1 MRRPRKVRE
10 KLEEML
16 EDIKPRLG
24 VAAYTRPLYYDVFQT
39 VKSYLLKL
47 YLGDEVTPP
56 AEELPFKVEGAFSY
70 VHPGILTLP
79 MIIGFDPLDNYTSS
93 EQSFLAVVRYNNNRY
108 YISLS
113 IVKDFRDHY
122 VMFVV
127 GESPEELYTIE
138 LTNLL
143 IKLAIR
149 NSGYYGKF
157 LKFSQPSENIE
168 GIKFK
173 ILPPPNLS
181 LNDIYLK
188 DKSDLEDFV
197 EAVKRKNQGLRY
209 LFVGEPGTG
218 KTDTVRAIIAE
229 CLKVDGIT
237 VIQVDA
243 SSGIPLNAVFEYA
256 EIFSPVLLCID
267 DIDILVGSRENYFNF
282 RGKELSSALQA
293 LDGFVEKDDHYLIA
307 TTNDRKLVDFAL
319 RRPGRFDLIIEFKE
333 LDPEFYPDLVLR
345 ESKDENLAEVFKD
358 ERIRR
363 KLYNLKVTGA
373 FIVTLVKHLLK
384 PRYDETRY
392 NPETVIALIDK
403 LHTSFKQEVKKEEK
417 IGFVGGDNE

>member
-1 MRRPRKVRE
+1 MRRPRRVRE
-10 KLEEML
+10 NLEEMF

-24 VAAYTRPLYYDVFQT
+24 VAAYARPLYYDVFQT

-56 AEELPFKVEGAFSY
+56 AEELPFKVVEAFSY
-70 VHPGILTLP
+70 VSPGFFTLP
-79 MIIGFDPLDNYTSS
+79 MIVGFDPFDNYTSS
-93 EQSFLAVVRYNNNRY
+93 EQSFLAVVKYNNNRY

-113 IVKDFRDHY
+113 IIKDYNEVKY
-122 VMFVV
+122 IMFVV

-157 LKFSQPSENIE
+157 LKFSQPSETIE
-168 GIKFK
+168 RIKFK

-181 LNDIYLK
+181 LSDIYLK

-229 CLKVDGIT
+229 CLKVDEIT
-237 VIQVDA
+237 VIEVDA
-243 SSGIPLNAVFEYA
+243 GSGISLNVVFEYA

-267 DIDILVGSRENYFNF
+267 DIDILVGSRENYF
-282 RGKELSSALQA
+282 RAKELSSALQA
-293 LDGFVEKDDHYLIA
+293 LDGFIEQDDHYLIA

-392 NPETVIALIDK
+392 KPETVIALIDK
-403 LHTSFKQEVKKEEK
+403 LHTAFKQEVKKEEK

>member
-1 MRRPRKVRE
+1 MRRPRRVE
-10 KLEEML
+10 NLEEML
-16 EDIKPRLG
+16 EDIKPKLG
-24 VAAYTRPLYYDVFQT
+24 VAAYARPLYYDVFQT

-56 AEELPFKVEGAFSY
+56 PEELPFKVVEAFSY
-70 VHPGILTLP
+70 VPPGILTLP

-93 EQSFLAVVRYNNNRY
+93 EQSFLAVVKYNNNRY

-113 IVKDFRDHY
+113 IVKDYSDQY
-122 VMFVV
+122 IMFVV
-127 GESPEELYTIE
+127 GENPEELYTIE

-157 LKFSQPSENIE
+157 LKFSQPGETVE
-168 GIKFK
+168 KVKFK
-173 ILPPPNLS
+173 ILPPPNISLS
-181 LNDIYLK
+181 DIYLK

-229 CLKVDGIT
+229 CLKADGIT
-237 VIQVDA
+237 VIEVDA
-243 SSGIPLNAVFEYA
+243 GSGISLNVVFEYA

-267 DIDILVGSRENYFNF
+267 DIDILVGSRENYF
-282 RGKELSSALQA
+282 RAKELSSALQA

-358 ERIRR
+358 ERIKR

-403 LHTSFKQEVKKEEK
+403 LHTAFKQEVKKEEK
-417 IGFVGGDNE
+417 IGFVGGDYE

>member
-1 MRRPRKVRE
+1 MRRPRRGENLK
-10 KLEEML
+10 EML

-24 VAAYTRPLYYDVFQT
+24 VSAYLRALFYDVFQA

-56 AEELPFKVEGAFSY
+56 AEELPFKVVEVFSY
-70 VHPGILTLP
+70 VSPGFFTLP
-79 MIIGFDPLDNYTSS
+79 MIVSFDPFDNYTSS
-93 EQSFLAVVRYNNNRY
+93 EQSFLAVVKYNNNRY

-113 IVKDFRDHY
+113 IIKDY
-122 VMFVV
+122 NGVNYIMFVV
-127 GESPEELYTIE
+127 GENPEELYTIE

-157 LKFSQPSENIE
+157 LKFSQPGETIE
-168 GIKFK
+168 RVKFK
-173 ILPPPNLS
+173 IFPPPNLS
-181 LNDIYLK
+181 LSDIYLK

-229 CLKVDGIT
+229 CLKADGIT
-237 VIQVDA
+237 VIAVDA
-243 SSGIPLNAVFEYA
+243 GSGISLNVVFEYA

-267 DIDILVGSRENYFNF
+267 DIDILVGSRENYF
-282 RGKELSSALQA
+282 RAKDLSSALQA
-293 LDGFVEKDDHYLIA
+293 LDGFIEKDDHYLIA

-358 ERIRR
+358 ERIKR

-373 FIVTLVKHLLK
+373 FIATLVKHLLK
-384 PRYDETRY
+384 PRFDETRY

-403 LHTSFKQEVKKEEK
+403 LHTAFKQEVKKEEK
-417 IGFVGGDNE
+417 IGFVGDDNE

>member
-10 KLEEML
+10 NLEEML

-24 VAAYTRPLYYDVFQT
+24 VAAYTRQLLYDVFQT

-56 AEELPFKVEGAFSY
+56 AEELPFKVVEAFSY
-70 VHPGILTLP
+70 VSPGFFTLP
-79 MIIGFDPLDNYTSS
+79 MIVGFDPLDNYTSS
-93 EQSFLAVVRYNNNRY
+93 EQSFLAVVKYNNNRY

-113 IVKDFRDHY
+113 IVKDYSDQY
-122 VMFVV
+122 IMFVV

-157 LKFSQPSENIE
+157 LKFLQPGETVE
-168 GIKFK
+168 RVKFK

-181 LNDIYLK
+181 LSDIYLK

-229 CLKVDGIT
+229 CLKVDEIT
-237 VIQVDA
+237 VIEVDA
-243 SSGIPLNAVFEYA
+243 GSGVSLNVVFEYA
-256 EIFSPVLLCID
+256 DIFSPVLLCID
-267 DIDILVGSRENYFNF
+267 DIDILVGSRENYF
-282 RGKELSSALQA
+282 RAKELSSALQA
-293 LDGFVEKDDHYLIA
+293 LDGFIEQDDHYLIA

-392 NPETVIALIDK
+392 KPETVIALIDK
-403 LHTSFKQEVKKEEK
+403 LHTAFKQEVKKEEK

>member
-1 MRRPRKVRE
+1 MRRPRRGE
-10 KLEEML
+10 NLEEML

-24 VAAYTRPLYYDVFQT
+24 VAAYVRPLYYDVFQT

-56 AEELPFKVEGAFSY
+56 AEELPFKVVEAFSY
-70 VHPGILTLP
+70 VSPGFFTLP
-79 MIIGFDPLDNYTSS
+79 MIVGFDPFDNYTSS
-93 EQSFLAVVRYNNNRY
+93 EQSFLAVVKYNNNRY

-113 IVKDFRDHY
+113 IIKDYNEVKY
-122 VMFVV
+122 IMFVV

-157 LKFSQPSENIE
+157 LKFSQPGETVE
-168 GIKFK
+168 RLKFK

-181 LNDIYLK
+181 LSDIYLK

-229 CLKVDGIT
+229 CLKADGIT
-237 VIQVDA
+237 VIEVDA
-243 SSGIPLNAVFEYA
+243 GSGVSLNVVFEYA

-267 DIDILVGSRENYFNF
+267 DIDILVGSRENYF
-282 RGKELSSALQA
+282 RAKELSSALQA

-358 ERIRR
+358 ERIKR

-373 FIVTLVKHLLK
+373 FIATLVKHLLK
-384 PRYDETRY
+384 PRHDEARY
-392 NPETVIALIDK
+392 NPETVMALIDK
-403 LHTSFKQEVKKEEK
+403 LHTAFKQEVKKEEK

>member
-10 KLEEML
+10 NLEEML

-24 VAAYTRPLYYDVFQT
+24 VAAYTRQLLYDVFQT

-56 AEELPFKVEGAFSY
+56 AEELPFKVVEAFSY
-70 VHPGILTLP
+70 VSPGFFTLP
-79 MIIGFDPLDNYTSS
+79 MIVGFDPLDNYTSS
-93 EQSFLAVVRYNNNRY
+93 EQSFLAVVKYNNNRY

-113 IVKDFRDHY
+113 IVKDYSDQY
-122 VMFVV
+122 IMFVV

-157 LKFSQPSENIE
+157 LKFLQPGETVE
-168 GIKFK
+168 RVKFK

-181 LNDIYLK
+181 LSDIYLK

-229 CLKVDGIT
+229 CLKADGIT
-237 VIQVDA
+237 VIEVDA
-243 SSGIPLNAVFEYA
+243 GSGVSLNVVFEYA
-256 EIFSPVLLCID
+256 DIFSPVLLCID
-267 DIDILVGSRENYFNF
+267 DIDILVGSRENYF
-282 RGKELSSALQA
+282 KPKDLSSALQA
-293 LDGFVEKDDHYLIA
+293 LDGFIEKDDHYLIA

-358 ERIRR
+358 ERIKR

-373 FIVTLVKHLLK
+373 FIATLVKHLLK

-403 LHTSFKQEVKKEEK
+403 LHTAFKQEVKKEEK

>member
-1 MRRPRKVRE
+1 MRRPRRVRE
-10 KLEEML
+10 NLEEML
-16 EDIKPRLG
+16 EDIKPKLG
-24 VAAYTRPLYYDVFQT
+24 VAAYARPLYYDVFQT

-47 YLGDEVTPP
+47 YLGDKVTPP
-56 AEELPFKVEGAFSY
+56 AEELPFKVVEAFSY
-70 VHPGILTLP
+70 VPPGILTIP

-93 EQSFLAVVRYNNNRY
+93 EQSFLAVVKYNNNRY

-113 IVKDFRDHY
+113 IVKDYSDQY
-122 VMFVV
+122 IMFVV
-127 GESPEELYTIE
+127 GENPEELYTIE

-157 LKFSQPSENIE
+157 LKFSQPSETVE
-168 GIKFK
+168 KVKFK
-173 ILPPPNLS
+173 ILPPPNLTLS
-181 LNDIYLK
+181 DIYLK

-237 VIQVDA
+237 VIEVDA
-243 SSGIPLNAVFEYA
+243 GSGISLNVVFEYA

-267 DIDILVGSRENYFNF
+267 DIDILVGSRENYF
-282 RGKELSSALQA
+282 RAKELSSALQA

-345 ESKDENLAEVFKD
+345 ESKDEKLAEVFKD

-417 IGFVGGDNE
+417 IGFVGGNNE

>member
-10 KLEEML
+10 NLEEML
-16 EDIKPRLG
+16 EDISPRLG
-24 VAAYTRPLYYDVFQT
+24 VSAYHRQLLYDVFQT

-56 AEELPFKVEGAFSY
+56 AKELPFKLEGAFSY

-79 MIIGFDPLDNYTSS
+79 MIVGFDPFDNYTSS

-113 IVKDFRDHY
+113 IVKDITERY
-122 VMFVV
+122 IMFVV
-127 GESPEELYTIE
+127 GENPEELYTIE

-157 LKFSQPSENIE
+157 LRFSHPGETVE

-173 ILPPPNLS
+173 ILPPPNFSLS
-181 LNDIYLK
+181 DIYLK

-229 CLKVDGIT
+229 CLKADGIT
-237 VIQVDA
+237 VIEVDA
-243 SSGIPLNAVFEYA
+243 SSGISLNVVFEYA
-256 EIFSPVLLCID
+256 EIFSPVLVCID
-267 DIDILVGSRENYFNF
+267 DIDILVGSRGNYF
-282 RGKELSSALQA
+282 RAKDLSSALQA

-319 RRPGRFDLIIEFKE
+319 RRPGRFDLIVEFKE

-345 ESKDENLAEVFKD
+345 ESKDQNLAEVFRD
-358 ERIRR
+358 ERIKR

-373 FIVTLVKHLLK
+373 FITTLVKHLLK

-403 LHTSFKQEVKKEEK
+403 LHTAFKLEVKKEEK
-417 IGFVGGDNE
+417 IGFVGGDYE

>member
-1 MRRPRKVRE
+1 MRRPRRGE
-10 KLEEML
+10 NLEEML

-24 VAAYTRPLYYDVFQT
+24 VAAYVRPLYYDVFQT

-56 AEELPFKVEGAFSY
+56 AEELPFKVVEAFSY
-70 VHPGILTLP
+70 VSPGFFTLP
-79 MIIGFDPLDNYTSS
+79 MIVGFDPFDNYTSS
-93 EQSFLAVVRYNNNRY
+93 EQSFLAVVKYNNNRY

-113 IVKDFRDHY
+113 IIKDYNEVKY
-122 VMFVV
+122 IMFVV

-157 LKFSQPSENIE
+157 LKFSQPGETIE
-168 GIKFK
+168 RIKFK

-181 LNDIYLK
+181 LSDIYLK

-229 CLKVDGIT
+229 CLKADGIT
-237 VIQVDA
+237 VIEVDA
-243 SSGIPLNAVFEYA
+243 GSGISLNVVFEYA
-256 EIFSPVLLCID
+256 DIFSPVLLCID
-267 DIDILVGSRENYFNF
+267 DIDILVGSRENYF
-282 RGKELSSALQA
+282 RAKELSSALQA

-373 FIVTLVKHLLK
+373 FIATLVKHLLN

-403 LHTSFKQEVKKEEK
+403 LHTAFKLEVKKEEK
-417 IGFVGGDNE
+417 IGFVGGNNE

>member
-10 KLEEML
+10 NLEEML

-24 VAAYTRPLYYDVFQT
+24 VAAYTRQLLYDVFQT

-56 AEELPFKVEGAFSY
+56 AEELPFKVVEAFSY
-70 VHPGILTLP
+70 VSPGFFTLP
-79 MIIGFDPLDNYTSS
+79 MIVGFDPLDNYTSS
-93 EQSFLAVVRYNNNRY
+93 EQSFLAVVKYNNNRY

-113 IVKDFRDHY
+113 IVKDYSDQY
-122 VMFVV
+122 IMFVV

-157 LKFSQPSENIE
+157 LKFLQPGETVE
-168 GIKFK
+168 RVKFK

-181 LNDIYLK
+181 LSDIYLK

-229 CLKVDGIT
+229 CLKADGIT
-237 VIQVDA
+237 VIEVDA
-243 SSGIPLNAVFEYA
+243 GSGISLNVVFEYA

-267 DIDILVGSRENYFNF
+267 DIDILVGSRENYF
-282 RGKELSSALQA
+282 RAKELSSALQA
-293 LDGFVEKDDHYLIA
+293 LDGFIEQDDHYLIA

-373 FIVTLVKHLLK
+373 LIATLVKHLLK
-384 PRYDETRY
+384 PRFDETRY

-403 LHTSFKQEVKKEEK
+403 LHTAFKQEVKKEEK

>member
-1 MRRPRKVRE
+1 MRRPSRVRE
-10 KLEEML
+10 NLKEML

-24 VAAYTRPLYYDVFQT
+24 VAAYARPLYYDVFQT

-56 AEELPFKVEGAFSY
+56 AKELPFKLEGAFSY

-113 IVKDFRDHY
+113 IVKDIRDHY

-127 GESPEELYTIE
+127 GESQEELYTIE

-143 IKLAIR
+143 IQLAIR

-157 LKFSQPSENIE
+157 LKFSQPSESIE

-181 LNDIYLK
+181 LSDIYLK

-197 EAVKRKNQGLRY
+197 EAVKRKNKGLRY

-229 CLKVDGIT
+229 CLKTDGIT
-237 VIQVDA
+237 VIEVDA
-243 SSGIPLNAVFEYA
+243 SSDIPLNVVFEYS
-256 EIFSPVLLCID
+256 EIFSPVLVCID
-267 DIDILVGSRENYFNF
+267 DVDILVGSRGNF
-282 RGKELSSALQA
+282 FKPKELSSALQA

-307 TTNDRKLVDFAL
+307 TTNDRSLVDFAL
-319 RRPGRFDLIIEFKE
+319 RRPGRFDLIIEFNE
-333 LDPEFYPDLVLR
+333 LDPDFYPDLVLR
-345 ESKDENLAEVFKD
+345 ESKDENLAEVFRGEK
-358 ERIRR
+358 IRR
-363 KLYNLKVTGA
+363 KLYNLKATGA

-392 NPETVIALIDK
+392 NPEIVIALIDK
-403 LHTSFKQEVKKEEK
+403 LHAAFKQEVKKEEK
-417 IGFVGGDNE
+417 IGFVGE

>member
-10 KLEEML
+10 NLEEML

-24 VAAYTRPLYYDVFQT
+24 VAAYTRQLLYDVFQT

-56 AEELPFKVEGAFSY
+56 AEELPFKVVEAFSY
-70 VHPGILTLP
+70 VSPGFFTLP
-79 MIIGFDPLDNYTSS
+79 MIVGFDPLDNYTSS
-93 EQSFLAVVRYNNNRY
+93 EQSFLAVVKYNNNRY

-113 IVKDFRDHY
+113 IVKDYSDQY
-122 VMFVV
+122 IMFVV

-157 LKFSQPSENIE
+157 LKFLQPGETVE
-168 GIKFK
+168 RVKFK

-181 LNDIYLK
+181 LSDIYLK

-229 CLKVDGIT
+229 CLKADGIT
-237 VIQVDA
+237 VIEVDA
-243 SSGIPLNAVFEYA
+243 GSGVSLNVVFEYA
-256 EIFSPVLLCID
+256 DIFSPVLLCID
-267 DIDILVGSRENYFNF
+267 DIDILVGSRENYF
-282 RGKELSSALQA
+282 KPKDLSSALQA
-293 LDGFVEKDDHYLIA
+293 LDGFIEKDDHYLIA

-373 FIVTLVKHLLK
+373 FIATLVKHLLK
-384 PRYDETRY
+384 PRYR
-392 NPETVIALIDK
+392 
-403 LHTSFKQEVKKEEK
+403 
-417 IGFVGGDNE
+417 

>member
-1 MRRPRKVRE
+1 MRRPRKVKE
-10 KLEEML
+10 NLEEML

-24 VAAYTRPLYYDVFQT
+24 VAAYTRQLLYDVFQT

-56 AEELPFKVEGAFSY
+56 AEELPFKVVEAFSY
-70 VHPGILTLP
+70 VSPGFFTLP
-79 MIIGFDPLDNYTSS
+79 MIVGFDPLDNYTSS
-93 EQSFLAVVRYNNNRY
+93 EQSFLAVVKYNNNRY

-113 IVKDFRDHY
+113 IVKDYSDQY
-122 VMFVV
+122 IMFVV

-157 LKFSQPSENIE
+157 LKFSQPGETVE
-168 GIKFK
+168 RVKFK

-181 LNDIYLK
+181 LSDIYLK

-229 CLKVDGIT
+229 CLKADGIT
-237 VIQVDA
+237 VIEVDA
-243 SSGIPLNAVFEYA
+243 GSGVSLNVVFEYA
-256 EIFSPVLLCID
+256 DIFSPVLLCID
-267 DIDILVGSRENYFNF
+267 DIDILVGSRENYF
-282 RGKELSSALQA
+282 KPKDLSSALQA
-293 LDGFVEKDDHYLIA
+293 LDGFIEKDDHYLIA

-345 ESKDENLAEVFKD
+345 ESKDENLAEVFRD

-363 KLYNLKVTGA
+363 KLYNLKATGA
-373 FIVTLVKHLLK
+373 FIATLVKHLLK

-403 LHTSFKQEVKKEEK
+403 LHTAFKQEVKKEEK

>member
-1 MRRPRKVRE
+1 MR
-10 KLEEML
+10 
-16 EDIKPRLG
+16 
-24 VAAYTRPLYYDVFQT
+24 
-39 VKSYLLKL
+39 LLHQLKNC
-47 YLGDEVTPP
+47 
-56 AEELPFKVEGAFSY
+56 PFKVVEAFSY
-70 VHPGILTLP
+70 VSPGFFTLP
-79 MIIGFDPLDNYTSS
+79 MIVGFDPFDNYTSS
-93 EQSFLAVVRYNNNRY
+93 EQSFLAVVKYNNNRY

-113 IVKDFRDHY
+113 IIKDYNEVKY
-122 VMFVV
+122 IMFVV

-157 LKFSQPSENIE
+157 LKFSQPGETVERVN
-168 GIKFK
+168 FK

-181 LNDIYLK
+181 LSDIYLK

-229 CLKVDGIT
+229 CLKADGIT
-237 VIQVDA
+237 VIEVDA
-243 SSGIPLNAVFEYA
+243 GSGISLNVVFEYA

-267 DIDILVGSRENYFNF
+267 DIDILVGSRENYF
-282 RGKELSSALQA
+282 RAKELSSALQA

-345 ESKDENLAEVFKD
+345 ESKDEKLAEVFKE

-417 IGFVGGDNE
+417 IGFVGGNNE

>member
-10 KLEEML
+10 NLEEML

-24 VAAYTRPLYYDVFQT
+24 VAAYTRQLLYDVFQT

-56 AEELPFKVEGAFSY
+56 AEELPFKVVEAFSY
-70 VHPGILTLP
+70 VSPGFFTLP
-79 MIIGFDPLDNYTSS
+79 MIVGFDPLDNYTSS
-93 EQSFLAVVRYNNNRY
+93 EQSFLAVVKYNNNRY

-113 IVKDFRDHY
+113 IVKDYSDQY
-122 VMFVV
+122 IMFVV

-157 LKFSQPSENIE
+157 LKFLQPGETVE
-168 GIKFK
+168 RVKFK

-181 LNDIYLK
+181 LSDIYLK

-229 CLKVDGIT
+229 CLKADGIT
-237 VIQVDA
+237 VIEVDA
-243 SSGIPLNAVFEYA
+243 GSGVSLNVVFEYA
-256 EIFSPVLLCID
+256 DIFSPVLLCID
-267 DIDILVGSRENYFNF
+267 DIDILVGSRENYF
-282 RGKELSSALQA
+282 KPKDLSSALQA
-293 LDGFVEKDDHYLIA
+293 LDGFIEKDDHYLIA

-373 FIVTLVKHLLK
+373 LIATLVKHLLK
-384 PRYDETRY
+384 PRFDETRY

-403 LHTSFKQEVKKEEK
+403 LHTAFKQEVKKEEK

>member
-1 MRRPRKVRE
+1 MRRPRRVRE
-10 KLEEML
+10 NLEEML
-16 EDIKPRLG
+16 EDISPRLG
-24 VAAYTRPLYYDVFQT
+24 VSAYHRALLYDVFQA

-56 AEELPFKVEGAFSY
+56 AEELPFKVLEAFSY
-70 VHPGILTLP
+70 VSPGFFTLP

-93 EQSFLAVVRYNNNRY
+93 EQSFLAVVRYNKNRY

-113 IVKDFRDHY
+113 IVKDIGDHY
-122 VMFVV
+122 IMFVV

-157 LKFSQPSENIE
+157 LKFSQPSEIIE
-168 GIKFK
+168 RIKFK

-181 LNDIYLK
+181 LSDIYLK

-229 CLKVDGIT
+229 CLKADGIT
-237 VIQVDA
+237 VIEVDA
-243 SSGIPLNAVFEYA
+243 SSGISLNVVFEYA

-267 DIDILVGSRENYFNF
+267 DIDILVGSRGNF
-282 RGKELSSALQA
+282 FKPKELSSALQA

-307 TTNDRKLVDFAL
+307 TTNDRSLVDFAL

-333 LDPEFYPDLVLR
+333 LDPEFYSDLVLR
-345 ESKDENLAEVFKD
+345 ESKDENLAEIFRD
-358 ERIRR
+358 ERIKR

-373 FIVTLVKHLLK
+373 FITTLVKHLLK

-403 LHTSFKQEVKKEEK
+403 LHTAFKQEVKKEEK
-417 IGFVGGDNE
+417 IGFVGGDYE

>member
-1 MRRPRKVRE
+1 MRRPRRVRE
-10 KLEEML
+10 NLEEML

-24 VAAYTRPLYYDVFQT
+24 VAAYVRPLYYDVFQT

-56 AEELPFKVEGAFSY
+56 AEELPFKVVEAFSY
-70 VHPGILTLP
+70 VSPGFFTLP
-79 MIIGFDPLDNYTSS
+79 MIVGFDPFDNYTST
-93 EQSFLAVVRYNNNRY
+93 EQSFLAIVKYNNNRY

-113 IVKDFRDHY
+113 IIKDYNEVKY
-122 VMFVV
+122 IMFVV

-157 LKFSQPSENIE
+157 LKFSQPGETVERVN
-168 GIKFK
+168 FK

-181 LNDIYLK
+181 LSDIYLK

-237 VIQVDA
+237 VIEVDA
-243 SSGIPLNAVFEYA
+243 GSGISLNVVFEYA

-267 DIDILVGSRENYFNF
+267 DIDILVGSRENYF
-282 RGKELSSALQA
+282 RAKELSSALQA

-345 ESKDENLAEVFKD
+345 ESKDEKLAEVFKD

-384 PRYDETRY
+384 PRYNETRY

-417 IGFVGGDNE
+417 IGFVGGNNE

>member
-10 KLEEML
+10 NLEEML

-24 VAAYTRPLYYDVFQT
+24 VAAYTRQLLYDVFQT

-56 AEELPFKVEGAFSY
+56 AEELPFKVVEAFSY
-70 VHPGILTLP
+70 VSPGFFTLP
-79 MIIGFDPLDNYTSS
+79 MIVGFDPLDNYTSS
-93 EQSFLAVVRYNNNRY
+93 EQSFLAVVKYNNNRY

-113 IVKDFRDHY
+113 IVKDYSDQY
-122 VMFVV
+122 IMFVV

-157 LKFSQPSENIE
+157 LKFLQPGETVE
-168 GIKFK
+168 RVKFK

-181 LNDIYLK
+181 LSDIYLK

-229 CLKVDGIT
+229 CLKADGIT
-237 VIQVDA
+237 VIEVDA
-243 SSGIPLNAVFEYA
+243 GSGVSLNVVFEYA
-256 EIFSPVLLCID
+256 DIFSPVLLCID
-267 DIDILVGSRENYFNF
+267 DIDILVGSRENYF
-282 RGKELSSALQA
+282 KPKDLSSALQA
-293 LDGFVEKDDHYLIA
+293 LDGFIEKDDHYLIA

-319 RRPGRFDLIIEFKE
+319 RRPGRFDFIIEFKE

-373 FIVTLVKHLLK
+373 FIATLVKHLLK

-403 LHTSFKQEVKKEEK
+403 LHTAFKQEVKKEEK
-417 IGFVGGDNE
+417 IGFVGGDYE

>member
-10 KLEEML
+10 NLEEML

-24 VAAYTRPLYYDVFQT
+24 VAAYTRQLLYDVFQT

-56 AEELPFKVEGAFSY
+56 AEELPFKVVEAFSY
-70 VHPGILTLP
+70 VSPGFFTLP
-79 MIIGFDPLDNYTSS
+79 MIVGFDPLDNYTSS
-93 EQSFLAVVRYNNNRY
+93 EQSFLAVVKYNNNRY

-113 IVKDFRDHY
+113 IVKDYSDQY
-122 VMFVV
+122 IMFVV

-157 LKFSQPSENIE
+157 LKFLQPGETVE
-168 GIKFK
+168 RVKFK
-173 ILPPPNLS
+173 ILLPPNLS
-181 LNDIYLK
+181 LSDIYLK

-229 CLKVDGIT
+229 CLKADGIT
-237 VIQVDA
+237 VIEVDA
-243 SSGIPLNAVFEYA
+243 GSGVSLNVVFEYA
-256 EIFSPVLLCID
+256 DIFSPVLLCID
-267 DIDILVGSRENYFNF
+267 DIDILVGSRENYF
-282 RGKELSSALQA
+282 KPKDLSSALQA
-293 LDGFVEKDDHYLIA
+293 LDGFIEKDDHYLIA

-345 ESKDENLAEVFKD
+345 ESKDENLAEVFRD

-363 KLYNLKVTGA
+363 KLYNLKATGA
-373 FIVTLVKHLLK
+373 FIATLVKHLLK

-403 LHTSFKQEVKKEEK
+403 LHTAFKQEVKKEEK
-417 IGFVGGDNE
+417 IGFVGCDNE